1 MASSNDVKKKNKKHK
16 LSLQGRTNAYLFAN
30 LVMVGALLVGLWNK
44 NPVWDTTIR
53 FPNILLLLVILNTV
67 FIFRD
72 VLKVKPGTGK
82 GASKQEKKHKSLWR
96 LRKTLEYPI
105 SSEDD
110 FLKNALNI
118 LREIVRGQR
127 IELHYVYPHRSELVA
142 WSGEAIAQLNGN
154 RMLLKDEG
162 ILVTYTG
169 KLGSETLIAA
179 EGLAQGRG
187 TRGFKSEI
195 TGLGYRVLSLNIA
208 GSEPN
213 ERLAVL
219 LFASSG
225 AKARTGLP
233 LSVSELALYFELLL
247 GLVEGV
253 RQNEALEY
261 LDKGTGME
269 LNSNF
274 RHGLQTELERAE
286 RYEQSLGLLCLRI
299 SSFEGLGAEEK
310 RLVHENVG
318 LAIKQVL
325 RRFDRVFL
333 GEQGGEYF
341 ILLSEADSKD
351 SELVCNRI
359 VRIFNKENDRLQ
371 PRSDRPL
378 EMLIGSAVYPAQAA
392 LAETLLE
399 LSVEACAEK
408 EQSTEIGAKQ

>member
-1 MASSNDVKKKNKKHK
+1 MASSNDEKQKNKKNK
-16 LSLQGRTNAYLFAN
+16 LSPQGRTNAYLFAN
-30 LVMVGALLVGLWNK
+30 LAIVGALLVGLWNK
-44 NPVWDTTIR
+44 NPVWDATIR

-67 FIFRD
+67 LIFRD
-72 VLKVKPGTGK
+72 VLKLKPTK
-82 GASKQEKKHKSLWR
+82 GAAKQEKKHKTLWG
-96 LRKTLEYPI
+96 LRKSLEHPVAI
-105 SSEDD
+105 EGD

-127 IELHYVYPHRSELVA
+127 VELHYVYPHRSELVA

-154 RMLLKDEG
+154 RMLLKDGG
-162 ILVTYTG
+162 ISVTYTG
-169 KLGSETLIAA
+169 KLGSEPLMEANA
-179 EGLAQGRG
+179 LVQGRG

-225 AKARTGLP
+225 EKARTSLP
-233 LSVSELALYFELLL
+233 VALKELALCFELLL

-253 RQNEALEY
+253 RQNEAIEY

-274 RHGLQTELERAE
+274 RDGLQTELERAE

-299 SSFEGLGAEEK
+299 SSFEGLSAEHK

-333 GEQGGEYF
+333 GEGGGEYF
-341 ILLSEADSKD
+341 IILSESDSKE

-378 EMLIGSAVYPAQAA
+378 EMLVGAAVYPAQAA

-399 LSVEACAEK
+399 LSVEACVEK
-408 EQSTEIGAKQ
+408 AQSTEIGAKQ